1 MIDSTD
7 SAKENNASYR
17 QEAHFTP
24 HHSFNEFKS
33 LSKKYFVLIAMLV
46 MLPVSIVA
54 SYQVVINQ
62 SSAKSSTAANITPTK
77 IPMPTQ
83 PPAISSTPAV
93 EILIDNSDLTGVTI
107 TGSWQALKNVSGF
120 IGSDYLDN
128 MGKRNGVENVKYT
141 PVITIAGYY
150 DVYARWVDGS
160 NKETRVPIRIDH
172 EYGNFIMNVNQRKK
186 GGRWIKLGRFI
197 FKQGGIANVTILTRG
212 TNDKVIADGVKFKL
226 IKEIFPTPTLTQQG
240 LELLAGQGTLPKSCK
255 GIGGT
260 PVPEYTDIC
269 ARYINDPRAAR
280 NRCNATYLKCIN
292 GEWVYSGSVK
302 SCADDGCVFQ
312 ECQPQ
317 LEIDDDRCGPG
328 NGCQSGELCLSVPP
342 IPENPDAQYA
352 CWQDLNACPLSIP
365 TQPAGTNPT
374 PTTIP
379 GQNNPTPTTAVGGY
393 DCDKYPGSSPGC
405 IGKNYGE
412 TCPVPSKDGIPYKC
426 IESASKACACTTNY

>member
-1 MIDSTD
+1 MTDSTD
-7 SAKENNASYR
+7 SAKENNTNYH
-17 QEAHFTP
+17 QIVHFTP
-24 HHSFNEFKS
+24 HHSFKEFKS

-46 MLPVSIVA
+46 MLPISIVA
-54 SYQVVINQ
+54 SYQAVINQ
-62 SSAKSSTAANITPTK
+62 SSAKSSTRANIIPTK
-77 IPMPTQ
+77 IPSPTQ
-83 PPAISSTPAV
+83 LPAISPIPAV
-93 EILIDNSDLTGVTI
+93 EIIIDNSDLTGVTI
-107 TGSWQALKNVSGF
+107 TGGWQALNSVSGF

-197 FKQGGIANVTILTRG
+197 FKPGGIANVTILTRG
-212 TNDKVIADGVKFKL
+212 TNDKVIADGVKFRL
-226 IKEIFPTPTLTQQG
+226 IKEIFPTPTSTQQG
-240 LELLAGQGTLPKSCK
+240 AELLAAGQGTLPKSCK
-255 GIGGT
+255 GIDGT

-269 ARYINDPRAAR
+269 ARYINDLRAAR

-302 SCADDGCVFQ
+302 SCAEDGCAFQ

-317 LEIDDDRCGPG
+317 SEYPGEDRCGPG

-352 CWQDLNACPLSIP
+352 CWQDLNACPLPTP
-365 TQPAGTNPT
+365 TQPAGTNST
-374 PTTIP
+374 PIP
-379 GQNNPTPTTAVGGY
+379 GQNNQIPTTAVGAADVCASVSQTHQACG
-393 DCDKYPGSSPGC
+393 G
-405 IGKNYGE
+405 
-412 TCPVPSKDGIPYKC
+412 VKDGDHCTGAWSTMTCHMTNQTLKW
-426 IESASKACACTTNY
+426 CACN